1 MTLKDSWSHFIF
13 HICKCFLEF
22 ATRGK
27 HDVRAL
33 DVFLE
38 NKASEA
44 APSHFRETLN
54 VPRPSRVTRS
64 PWARCSDRRLKTS
77 SSTASIMPC
86 GKKRRCSVTSFTS
99 FLCET
104 VSLPHTLRMLWAS
117 SCRTHFH
124 RENVVFIIMTDCFH
138 SWKPGSF
145 LWRHPSRLCLY
156 RPFRPSGWRLGLC
169 GLLRIESGA
178 GTKILKSSPGV
189 NTMLT
194 AVMLLSVNF
203 FRSSAP
209 SEPIEIQKLPNSASC
224 TFCLPE
230 AFLQGT
236 RTYRLLHLY
245 RSASE
250 YAIVVGNVFD
260 KLAEWHDFRNLS
272 FCIRFW
278 AASTS
283 IGLPIINTL

>member
-13 HICKCFLEF
+13 HICKCLLEF

-33 DVFLE
+33 DVFLGE
-38 NKASEA
+38 QSLRSGSFA
-44 APSHFRETLN
+44 FRETLN

-104 VSLPHTLRMLWAS
+104 VSLG
-117 SCRTHFH
+117 THFAYAFLGIVLSDAFLI
-124 RENVVFIIMTDCFH
+124 EKTWYFIIMTDCFH
-138 SWKPGSF
+138 LWKPGSF

-169 GLLRIESGA
+169 GLLR
-178 GTKILKSSPGV
+178 
-189 NTMLT
+189 
-194 AVMLLSVNF
+194 
-203 FRSSAP
+203 
-209 SEPIEIQKLPNSASC
+209 
-224 TFCLPE
+224 
-230 AFLQGT
+230 
-236 RTYRLLHLY
+236 
-245 RSASE
+245 
-250 YAIVVGNVFD
+250 D
-260 KLAEWHDFRNLS
+260 
-272 FCIRFW
+272 
-278 AASTS
+278 
-283 IGLPIINTL
+283 